1 MKISGKRIKIIP
13 FATMSYRIR
22 MGAEVLEF
30 QLFLGSTFHTRIF
43 WKNRQFISYHDHP
56 FPFLRQQNGRI
67 LNENVYCRIP
77 AKTDYHPS

>member
-30 QLFLGSTFHTRIF
+30 QLFFRQHIPH
-43 WKNRQFISYHDHP
+43 KNLLEKQTIHKLP
-56 FPFLRQQNGRI
+56 
-67 LNENVYCRIP
+67 
-77 AKTDYHPS
+77 